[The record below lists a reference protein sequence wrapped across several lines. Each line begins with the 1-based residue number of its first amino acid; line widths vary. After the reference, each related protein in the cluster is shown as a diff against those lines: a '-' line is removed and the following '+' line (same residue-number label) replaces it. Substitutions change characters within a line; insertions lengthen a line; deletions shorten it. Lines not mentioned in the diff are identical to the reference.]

1 MSANITEELVTHA
14 APVAGVANR
23 QLGEYIFPKGSA
35 EGRWNGEYD
44 PIVPLQLTGRKTPLF
59 CVHPGTG
66 DVLGFVNLAKYFAND
81 RPFYALRARGFDEGD
96 ECFRTFDDM
105 VFSYADA
112 IRRRQPRGPYAV
124 AGYSY
129 GGPVAFEIAKVL
141 EARGEQVAFVGS
153 IDMPPRMLYLYDSIG
168 CAVNLA
174 YLLSLIDENQAA
186 ELPNQLR
193 SAKPPQDPCE
203 YLMQIAR
210 PERIAELDLDLPRF
224 RIWAGVAQSLLTI
237 GRSQCPSGKVESVTV
252 FYAHPLCGT
261 KEDWLRSQLRR
272 WDDFTRVANRY
283 IEVGGGHYT
292 LIDHKHAATFQVVLR
307 TEIDRALRG
316 C

>member
-1 MSANITEELVTHA
+1 MSANITEELAVHA
-14 APVAGVANR
+14 APARLASHQPSEYRPVKVPVEVPR
-23 QLGEYIFPKGSA
+23 DGEF
-35 EGRWNGEYD
+35 D

-66 DVLGFVNLAKYFAND
+66 DILSFVNLAQYFANE
-81 RPFYALRARGFDEGD
+81 RPFYALRARGFDQGD
-96 ECFRTFDDM
+96 ECFRSFDDM

-112 IRRRQPRGPYAV
+112 IRLRQPRGPYAV

-141 EARGEQVAFVGS
+141 EARGEHVAFIGS

-174 YLLSLIDENQAA
+174 FLLSLIDERQAA

-193 SAKPPQDPCE
+193 AAKPAPDPCE
-203 YLMQIAR
+203 YLIQIASQ
-210 PERIAELDLDLPRF
+210 ERIAELDLDLPRF
-224 RIWAGVAQSLLTI
+224 RVWAEVAQSLLTI
-237 GRSQCPSGKVESVTV
+237 GKTHCPSGMVESMSV
-252 FYAHPLCGT
+252 FYAQPLCGT
-261 KEDWLRSQLRR
+261 KEDWLMRQLRR
-272 WDDFTRVANRY
+272 WDDFTRTANRY
-283 IEVGGGHYT
+283 IEVAGGHYT
-292 LIDHKHAATFQVVLR
+292 LMDHKHVATFQVVLR

-316 C
+316 R

>member
-1 MSANITEELVTHA
+1 VSANCMQEVATYA
-14 APVAGVANR
+14 APTVGVSSS
-23 QLGEYIFPKGSA
+23 QLGGHI
-35 EGRWNGEYD
+35 RRRNGEYD
-44 PIVPLQLTGRKTPLF
+44 PVVPLQLTGRGAPLF

-96 ECFRTFDDM
+96 ECFPTFDDM

-141 EARGEQVAFVGS
+141 ESRGEHVAFVGS
-153 IDMPPRMLYLYDSIG
+153 IDMPPRLLYLYDSIG

-174 YLLSLIDENQAA
+174 FLLSLIDAQQA
-186 ELPNQLR
+186 EGLPNKLR

-203 YLMQIAR
+203 YLMQIAAR
-210 PERIAELDLDLPRF
+210 QRIAELDLDLARF
-224 RIWAGVAQSLLTI
+224 RVWTRVAHSLLTV
-237 GRSQCPSGKVESVTV
+237 GKSHCPSGRVESVTV

-261 KEDWLRSQLRR
+261 KDDWLNGQLKR
-272 WDDFTRVANRY
+272 WNDFTRAPTRY
-283 IEVGGGHYT
+283 VEVPGGHYT
-292 LIDHKHAATFQVVLR
+292 LMDHENVATFQVVLR

-316 C
+316 H

>member
-1 MSANITEELVTHA
+1 MSANITEELATHV
-14 APVAGVANR
+14 APPGVVIR
-23 QLGEYIFPKGSA
+23 EFVEYMPPKVPV
-35 EGRWNGEYD
+35 EVCQKNEYD

-66 DVLGFVNLAKYFAND
+66 DVLGFVDLAKYFADD

-153 IDMPPRMLYLYDSIG
+153 IDMPPRMLYLYDSVG

-193 SAKPPQDPCE
+193 SAKPAPDPCE
-203 YLMQIAR
+203 YLMQIGSR
-210 PERIAELDLDLPRF
+210 ERIAELDLDLSRF
-224 RIWAGVAQSLLTI
+224 RIWVGVAQSLLGI
-237 GRSQCPSGKVESVTV
+237 GRSQCPSGTVESVTV

-261 KEDWLRSQLRR
+261 KEDWLRCQLRR

-283 IEVGGGHYT
+283 IEVAGGHYT
-292 LIDHKHAATFQVVLR
+292 LIDHNHVATFQVVLR

-316 C
+316 R

>member
-1 MSANITEELVTHA
+1 MSANITHELATQV
-14 APVAGVANR
+14 APAGVASR
-23 QLGEYIFPKGSA
+23 ELGEYIPPKGPVAVRRNS
-35 EGRWNGEYD
+35 EYD

-141 EARGEQVAFVGS
+141 EARGEHVPFVGS
-153 IDMPPRMLYLYDSIG
+153 IDMPPRLLYLYDSVG

-174 YLLSLIDENQAA
+174 FLLSLIDEKQAE

-193 SAKPPQDPCE
+193 AAKPARDPCE
-203 YLMQIAR
+203 YLMQIAPR
-210 PERIAELDLDLPRF
+210 QRITELDLDLPRF
-224 RIWAGVAQSLLTI
+224 KIWAGVAQSLLTL
-237 GRSQCPSGKVESVTV
+237 GRSHCPCGAVESVTV
-252 FYAHPLCGT
+252 FYAQPLWGT
-261 KEDWLRSQLRR
+261 KDEWLKGQLKR
-272 WDDFTRVANRY
+272 WDDFTRAPNRY
-283 IEVGGGHYT
+283 VDVAGGHHT
-292 LIDHKHAATFQVVLR
+292 LMDHKHVTTFQVVLR

-316 C
+316 H

>member
-1 MSANITEELVTHA
+1 MSANVMEELATHA
-14 APVAGVANR
+14 APAAGVASR
-23 QLGEYIFPKGSA
+23 QLGEHIFPKGSA
-35 EGRWNGEYD
+35 ETRWNGEYD
-44 PIVPLQLTGRKTPLF
+44 PVVPLQPDGCKTPLF

-66 DVLGFVNLAKYFAND
+66 DILGFVNLAKYFADD

-96 ECFRTFDDM
+96 ECFTTFDDM

-141 EARGEQVAFVGS
+141 ESRGEHVAFVGS
-153 IDMPPRMLYLYDSIG
+153 IDMPPQLLYLYDAVG

-174 YLLSLIDENQAA
+174 YLLSLIDEKQAE

-193 SAKPPQDPCE
+193 SAKPAQDPCE
-203 YLMQIAR
+203 YLMRLA
-210 PERIAELDLDLPRF
+210 PEQRITELDLDLPRF
-224 RIWAGVAQSLLTI
+224 RVWAGVAQSLLSL
-237 GRSQCPSGKVESVTV
+237 GKSHRPSGRVESVTV

-261 KEDWLRSQLRR
+261 KEDWLQSQLKR
-272 WDDFTRVANRY
+272 WDDFTRAPNRY
-283 IEVGGGHYT
+283 IEVEGRHHT
-292 LIDHKHAATFQVVLR
+292 LMDHKHVATFQVVLR

-316 C
+316 H